1 MTPTRL
7 LSESLQRL
15 PGPVRKT
22 LYSILGLIG
31 AALAVCSAFDIND
44 LGPITLA
51 QALEAYAFLS
61 VATGG
66 VAFANVGDTSTEPA
80 AEVTEFDED
89 VDLSSFE
96 PIGHVE
102 DVYGTVPA

>member
-15 PGPVRKT
+15 PEPLRKA

-31 AALAVCSAFDIND
+31 AALAVCAGFGIEE
-44 LGPITLA
+44 LGPVTLT
-51 QALEAYAFLS
+51 QALEVYVFLS
-61 VATGG
+61 AATGG
-66 VAFANVGDTSTEPA
+66 VAFANVGDKSTEPA
-80 AEVTEFDED
+80 ALSDFDED

-96 PIGHVE
+96 PVGHVD
-102 DVYGTVPA
+102 DVFGPVPA

>member
-15 PGPVRKT
+15 PEPLRKT

-31 AALAVCSAFDIND
+31 AALAVCAALEIND
-44 LGPITLA
+44 LGPITLT

-61 VATGG
+61 AATGG
-66 VAFANVGDTSTEPA
+66 VAFANVGDKSTEP
-80 AEVTEFDED
+80 VPISEFDED

-96 PIGHVE
+96 PIGHVD
-102 DVYGTVPA
+102 DVFGPVPA